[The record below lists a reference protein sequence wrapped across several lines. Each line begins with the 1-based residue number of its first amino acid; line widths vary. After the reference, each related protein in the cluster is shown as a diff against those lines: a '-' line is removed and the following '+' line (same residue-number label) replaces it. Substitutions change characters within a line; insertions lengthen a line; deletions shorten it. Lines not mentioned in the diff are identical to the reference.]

1 MNEEV
6 RKIFENSET
15 GDIIVSLQSKLCS
28 NAIRMKL
35 EKPDIEELGYGVRL
49 KSAENIFVID
59 FNDVKHVD
67 TIRNG
72 MYYIQYDK
80 SGTIVSIVFCS

>member
-1 MNEEV
+1 
-6 RKIFENSET
+6 
-15 GDIIVSLQSKLCS
+15 
-28 NAIRMKL
+28 MKL

-49 KSAENIFVID
+49 KSGENIFVID

-80 SGTIVSIVFCS
+80 SGTIVSIVFCD